1 MAKSVFNPEQIVTEF
16 LDRRHTEQAVAEV
29 LHEIDDH
36 PSVDWV
42 PLGREPNNYSIVEN
56 QQSNAFAAFT
66 ELVVNSIDA
75 IILRSFF
82 KKHGDSYSGSEYSS
96 LDEAANDLI
105 VKEEDTIEVT
115 ATGKQNGPFS
125 LTLYDNGC
133 GQPPEDFDT
142 TFLNVLTPGEIK
154 QEFDFLQGKY
164 GMGSTG
170 VLPFCG
176 DRGYKLIASAGY
188 DKPKQWSWSIIRKN
202 RDKNQYEYLTVNGIP
217 PQFNG
222 VVDGRNSGTYIKCF
236 EYQSE
241 VKSTIT
247 KRFRHRLERYITTS
261 PVPIQLNE
269 TRYDGYGS
277 PYTEGLLPSIWSKKE
292 YIKGHDRIEHTFD
305 NDILGTKDIEIFLM
319 KAEDQ
324 LEDIG
329 LSKNVTESFVRGS
342 KQTKQAILFTYN
354 GQTHGDQGQT
364 FIRRRCNLRQIYN
377 DTLVV
382 INFSDVDD
390 ADIVDL
396 FKPSRDRLQE
406 KEPAKVLKNELEDI
420 LKKNDMLL
428 EEEERRRTKDI
439 EENTDELEEDI
450 LEEILQRNPALK
462 GYLKEGEKKPAIN
475 KNGNNTVDYEGNFY
489 PEKFN
494 IIKKYRSRTDYEVLD
509 FEEDS
514 KYTVRIPSNKTS
526 LQRFEL
532 DAANDYLTRDNDS
545 GCINIQLPSMV
556 KSKRLRD
563 GILTLRLAPPNAFSP
578 GDNLTLEV
586 EISPTQGTGSMTQQF
601 RVEIMEPVQDQN
613 RTTNTDDNDVGVA
626 GFELPDAHWIG
637 EENWEKHGFDEHSIV
652 KLLPSPEGEM
662 SLLIN
667 EDAAP
672 LVNFRQRHSLKK
684 SGKEYVKQTYKL
696 GMILYSVGQ
705 YIEITKDYDDDPQWE
720 VIDPVDVVETSM
732 RGIAQSFL
740 DQTIDDEKI
749 REITY

>member
-1 MAKSVFNPEQIVTEF
+1 MSTPVLDPQRIATDL
-16 LDRRHTEQAVAEV
+16 LDRKHTEQAVAEQ
-29 LHEIDDH
+29 LHELESH
-36 PSVDWV
+36 PDVDWV

-66 ELVVNSIDA
+66 ELVINSIDA
-75 IILRSFF
+75 IILRSFYE
-82 KKHGDSYSGSEYSS
+82 KHGDDYSGDEYSS
-96 LDEAANDLI
+96 LDEAANELVD
-105 VKEEDTIEVT
+105 KENDIIEVT
-115 ATGKQNGPFS
+115 ATGEQNGPFS

-133 GQPPEDFDT
+133 GQTQSDFDH

-176 DRGYKLIASAGY
+176 DRGYKFIASAAH
-188 DKPKQWSWSIIRKN
+188 DEPEQWSWSIIRKN
-202 RDKNQYEYLTVNGIP
+202 RQKNRYEYLIVNDRP
-217 PQFNG
+217 PQFEG
-222 VVDGRNSGTYIKCF
+222 KVGEHDRGTYIKCF

-247 KRFRHRLERYITTS
+247 KRFRHRLERYVTES
-261 PVPIQLNE
+261 PVPIQLKE
-269 TRYDGYGS
+269 TRYDGYGA
-277 PYTEGLLPSIWSKKE
+277 PYTEGLLPSLWDKKE
-292 YIKGHDRIEHTFD
+292 YMRGHDRIEHTFD
-305 NDILGTKDIEIFLM
+305 NEILGTKDIQIFLM

-324 LEDIG
+324 LEDMG
-329 LSKNVTESFVRGS
+329 LSTEVTESFVRGS

-382 INFSDVDD
+382 IDFSDIDD
-390 ADIVDL
+390 ADVVDL

-406 KEPAKVLKNELEDI
+406 KEPAKILKDELEEV
-420 LKKNDMLL
+420 LKKNEMLL

-439 EENTDELEEDI
+439 EEDTEELEEDI
-450 LEEILQRNPALK
+450 LEDILKRNPALK
-462 GYLKEGEKKPAIN
+462 GYLKEGEKKPTID
-475 KNGNNTVDYEGNFY
+475 KSGDDEIDYEGSFY
-489 PEKFN
+489 PTEFN
-494 IIKKYRSRTDYEVLD
+494 IIKKYRSRTDYDVWD
-509 FEEDS
+509 DGKEEP
-514 KYTVRIPSNKTS
+514 YIVRIPSNKTS
-526 LQRFEL
+526 FQRFEL
-532 DAANDYLTRDNDS
+532 DAPNDYLTRDKDPGS
-545 GCINIQLPSMV
+545 IDIQLPSMV
-556 KSKRLRD
+556 KSKRLKN
-563 GILTLRLAPPNAFSP
+563 GILTLQLAPPDAFSA

-586 EISPTQGTGSMTQQF
+586 EVSPTQGAGSMTQRF
-601 RVEIMEPVQDQN
+601 RVEIIEPVEDRGQ
-613 RTTNTDDNDVGVA
+613 TTTDDDDSGAA
-626 GFELPDAHWIG
+626 GFELPDAHWVG
-637 EENWEKHGFDEHSIV
+637 EDDWEKHGINEHSIV
-652 KLLPSPEGEM
+652 KLMPGPEGEM

-684 SGKEYVKQTYKL
+684 SGKKYVKQTYKL

-705 YIEITKDYDDDPQWE
+705 YIELMRDYDEDPKWE
-720 VIDPVDVVETSM
+720 EIDPVDVVETSM
-732 RGIAQSFL
+732 RGVAQSFL